1 MKMSDW
7 SEKRKIVVAFIV
19 AFLVVGALIAVIS
32 SIPTSQEIE
41 RRSLEGAVREGSPE
55 FEALTKK
62 ISIAN
67 DDDNTLESPT
77 ALGTITM
84 ALSGRIRN
92 MTGKTITGLEIK
104 VSVVDRMNN
113 PIKEKKLVVVPTQ
126 KESLLP
132 EEVMPVRF
140 TIDGFKKEDDRA
152 MVRWK
157 VTAIKV
163 KED

>member
-1 MKMSDW
+1 
-7 SEKRKIVVAFIV
+7 
-19 AFLVVGALIAVIS
+19 
-32 SIPTSQEIE
+32 
-41 RRSLEGAVREGSPE
+41 
-55 FEALTKK
+55 
-62 ISIAN
+62 
-67 DDDNTLESPT
+67 
-77 ALGTITM
+77 
-84 ALSGRIRN
+84 

-132 EEVMPVRF
+132 EEVMPVRL